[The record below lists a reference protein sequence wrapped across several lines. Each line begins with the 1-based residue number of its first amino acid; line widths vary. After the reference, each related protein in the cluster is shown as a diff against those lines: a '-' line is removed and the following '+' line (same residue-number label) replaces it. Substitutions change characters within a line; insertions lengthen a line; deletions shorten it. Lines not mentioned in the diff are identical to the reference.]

1 MKRALFTLLSLFS
14 FSATA
19 IAELIVVEDRGGV
32 SALPY
37 YEALNSPEDQA
48 KPPVSTITLLRDSSA
63 IEAALLPVRSVWL
76 SPGDEPRRAIR
87 APGLTPIFLIG
98 DDERSRTWLQQRQ
111 AALREQRAVGLIV
124 NVASIAA
131 LDRLRRLVPGLGL
144 SPVSGD
150 DLARRLG
157 IRHYPVLITATGIEP

>member
-1 MKRALFTLLSLFS
+1 MKPVLVFALTGL

-19 IAELIVVEDRGGV
+19 FAELIVVEDRGGV

-37 YEALNSPEDQA
+37 YEALNSPEDRA
-48 KPPVSTITLLRDSSA
+48 RLPVKPLPPMRFPSGAED
-63 IEAALLPVRSVWL
+63 ALLPVHSALL

-98 DDERSRTWLQQRQ
+98 DDERSRTWLQQQQGMLRDLR
-111 AALREQRAVGLIV
+111 AAGLVV

-131 LDRLRRLVPGLGL
+131 LDQLRRLAPGITL